1 MEHRWTAGARL
12 IANQIDRAKARVT
25 LTYRFLADFSAGL
38 EYNPLAASVSPL
50 ANWRAVDETEKMPAF
65 IFGTSSDRIG
75 TPYGQ
80 SYYATASKSLEG
92 LTGWPVAPYLGAAYG
107 TYDDKLRVI
116 GGLNIEFTP
125 RYGALLIFDGVHMHS
140 TFNISFR
147 RQTITLLLVN
157 NHDPGV
163 SYSFIF

>member
-12 IANQIDRAKARVT
+12 IEGQIDRAKARVT
-25 LTYRFLADFSAGL
+25 LTYRFLPDLSAGL

-50 ANWRAVDETEKMPAF
+50 LNWRAVDEGERMPAF

-80 SYYATASKSLEG
+80 SYYGTASKSLEP
-92 LTGWPVAPYLGAAYG
+92 LIGWPIAPYAGLAYG

-116 GGLNIEFTP
+116 GGLNISFTP

-140 TFNISFR
+140 TFNISLE
-147 RQTITLLLVN
+147 RQIFTVLLVN
-157 NHDPGV
+157 NHDLGV
-163 SYSFIF
+163 AYSIVF